1 MPIISV
7 RGIIKN
13 FPSGSAV
20 LQVLKN
26 ISLEVK
32 KGEILSI
39 IGPSGAGKSTL
50 LHILGL
56 LDYATGGQVFFK
68 ERDIE
73 KLSHQEQAQ
82 IRNTTFGFVF
92 QFYYL
97 IPELTTL
104 ENIILPYTIT
114 YSWLRW
120 WKHKNEVVARARD
133 LATKLG
139 LSERLHHKPGQLSG
153 GEKQRVAIA
162 RALIHNPEI
171 VFCDE
176 PTGNLDKAANMEIQE
191 LILKLNAESGKTF
204 IIVTHD
210 ETIAQKAHRV
220 IKLLDGQII

>member
-1 MPIISV
+1 M
-7 RGIIKN
+7 
-13 FPSGSAV
+13 
-20 LQVLKN
+20 
-26 ISLEVK
+26 
-32 KGEILSI
+32 
-39 IGPSGAGKSTL
+39 
-50 LHILGL
+50 
-56 LDYATGGQVFFK
+56 
-68 ERDIE
+68 
-73 KLSHQEQAQ
+73 
-82 IRNTTFGFVF
+82 
-92 QFYYL
+92 
-97 IPELTTL
+97 
-104 ENIILPYTIT
+104 
-114 YSWLRW
+114 
-120 WKHKNEVVARARD
+120 ARARD